1 MREREAEVLD
11 RARVS
16 LLPPPLLWR
25 RRHRRRGRPCT
36 QRDTIQYIQ
45 YNTTQCTLKSGS
57 S

>member
-25 RRHRRRGRPCT
+25 RRRRPT
-36 QRDTIQYIQ
+36 LAATIQEL
-45 YNTTQCTLKSGS
+45 N
-57 S
+57 